1 MGGFC
6 DCKHAPEETSSSLAR
21 FLRVSS
27 NPTAG
32 SISLDPDQAP
42 GRGLFAQPT
51 VKALE
56 ASGAKTTDAG
66 HVDRKGAAGVQ
77 ALAKTA
83 LSKAAGAQLR
93 FTKVRPRCPASL
105 AHVPPQSRHERLT
118 Q

>member
-1 MGGFC
+1 
-6 DCKHAPEETSSSLAR
+6 
-21 FLRVSS
+21 LRVSS

-77 ALAKTA
+77 ALQRRPYRRRQAHSCA
-83 LSKAAGAQLR
+83 LRRFGPVAPQALPTYHRNRDMSALR
-93 FTKVRPRCPASL
+93 NEPAPFC
-105 AHVPPQSRHERLT
+105 AFYG
-118 Q
+118 